1 MLGLKE
7 ILSSLSDR
15 VRRGARVIGIVPPSQ
30 YLIGE
35 ARSTAGT
42 DQNENQ
48 IRSSLRAAIRIY
60 AAVSGIMA
68 LVGVVASAYVYFAA
82 PEIQEVFVYVDPAKR
97 TYSKA
102 LYLFDSP
109 LFQIFLFLPL
119 FYYACR
125 WERVERKLDEI
136 RLFNKNGL
144 TLSQR
149 IDFPLLYRAVFTI
162 FCLAQAVQLYG
173 TLYKAHIVLNKCG
186 IAE

>member
-15 VRRGARVIGIVPPSQ
+15 VRRSAGMIGIVPPSQ
-30 YLIGE
+30 YLSD
-35 ARSTAGT
+35 AAAGI

-48 IRSSLRAAIRIY
+48 IRRSLRAAVMIY
-60 AAVSGIMA
+60 AAVSGTMA
-68 LVGVVASAYVYFAA
+68 FVGAVASAYAYFVT
-82 PEIQEVFVYVDPAKR
+82 PEIQEVFVYVDRAKR
-97 TYSKA
+97 TYSKGV
-102 LYLFDSP
+102 YLFNSP

-125 WERVERKLDEI
+125 WDKVERKLDEI
-136 RLFNKNGL
+136 KLLNKNGL

-162 FCLAQAVQLYG
+162 FCLGQAVELWR
-173 TLYKAHIVLNKCG
+173 TLYRVHIVLNKYG
-186 IAE
+186 ISE